1 LINLNAETVSFKAT
15 INNTLQ
21 LPDNESDLVTLL
33 NFNELT
39 FILGRNSKNNSREWI
54 SSDLKDNE
62 FMTYIYRND
71 NQKLT
76 IYALENS
83 NIKIYKGGIEI
94 ENDNLSNNLKKE
106 YNLTEVVN
114 ETIRI
119 ISTGNILITI
129 QGDS

>member
-1 LINLNAETVSFKAT
+1 MNAETVSFKAT

>member
-1 LINLNAETVSFKAT
+1 LNAETVSFKAT